1 MGIWKDGIMGA
12 VTGDAL
18 GCPVEFREREELAV
32 SPVSG
37 MRGHGTF
44 DQPAG
49 TWTDDSSMTLATL
62 DSILTVEGIDLKDIM
77 RDFMGWYFEGS
88 YTPFGTA
95 FDIGGTCSNAIT
107 KFARTR
113 DPKTCGDTTEDC
125 NGNGSLMRIMPA
137 CLYCYSKKMSDDEAV
152 KVIHDVSALTHAHL
166 RSKMACGLY
175 YFCVKAVLD
184 EDKNLIDEL
193 QDGIDNAV
201 SYYKQNLD
209 STVEL
214 ANFARLTNLYKFRDV
229 PSTEIKSSGYVID
242 TIEASIWSLITTTTL
257 KQALL
262 TAVNLGEDTD
272 TVAAIAGGLAG
283 LYYGYGDIPSAWLSV
298 IQRREW
304 IEGLCDE
311 AEKEF

>member
-1 MGIWKDGIMGA
+1 MGIWKDGIFGV

-77 RDFMGWYFEGS
+77 RDFMGWYYEGS

-107 KFARTR
+107 QFARTR

-137 CLYCYSKKMSDDEAV
+137 CLYCYSKKMYDDEAV

-166 RSKMACGLY
+166 RSKMACGIY
-175 YFCVKAVLD
+175 YFCVKAILD
-184 EDKNLIDEL
+184 EDKDLIDEL

-201 SYYKQNLD
+201 AYYKQDLD

-214 ANFARLTNLYKFRDV
+214 ASFARLTNLYSFRNV
-229 PSTEIKSSGYVID
+229 PSNEIKSSGYVID

-262 TAVNLGEDTD
+262 KAVNLGEDTD

>member
-62 DSILTVEGIDLKDIM
+62 DSILTAEGIDLKDIM
-77 RDFMGWYFEGS
+77 QDFMGWYFEGS

-95 FDIGGTCSNAIT
+95 FDIGGTCSNAI
-107 KFARTR
+107 KKYAKTR
-113 DPKTCGDTTEDC
+113 DPKTCGDTDESC

-137 CLYCYSKKMSDDEAV
+137 CLYCYSKKMSDAEAI
-152 KVIHDVSALTHAHL
+152 KTIHDVSALTHAHM
-166 RSKMACGLY
+166 RSKMACGIY
-175 YFCVKAVLD
+175 YFCVKAILD
-184 EDKNLIDEL
+184 EDKDLIDEL

-201 SYYKQNLD
+201 AYYKQDLD

-214 ANFARLTNLYKFRDV
+214 ASFARLMNLYSFRNV
-229 PSTEIKSSGYVID
+229 PSNEIKSSGYVID
-242 TIEASIWSLITTTTL
+242 TIEASVWSLITTTTL

-283 LYYGYGDIPSAWLSV
+283 LYYGYGDIPQDWLAV
-298 IQRREW
+298 IQRKDW
-304 IEGLCDE
+304 IEGLCEE